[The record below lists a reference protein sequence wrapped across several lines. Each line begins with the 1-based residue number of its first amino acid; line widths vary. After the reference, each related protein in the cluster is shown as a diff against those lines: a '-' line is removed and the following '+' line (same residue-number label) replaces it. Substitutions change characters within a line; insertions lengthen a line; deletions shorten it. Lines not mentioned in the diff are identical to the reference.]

1 MQQYKNVPIPK
12 IWGLMVG
19 CGIFVYSK
27 CGNSFCSQVKGI
39 PCFVPR
45 DQPDTYTTHSRG
57 ITKVGK
63 DVQVQL
69 STFHQHW
76 RGTLCFSKWTPR
88 PAEFRRDQVGLCTSL
103 CQDTSL
109 LLATA
114 LQDTGRLHW
123 QCWGDGLG
131 SLHVMMYPVPRL
143 ALPLFHKN

>member
-1 MQQYKNVPIPK
+1 
-12 IWGLMVG
+12 MVG

-69 STFHQHW
+69 STFHQHCPHPSTFLECDEEPFAFPNGHQDLLSSE
-76 RGTLCFSKWTPR
+76 GTEWGCAHLCVRTHHCCWPQPCRTQADCTDS
-88 PAEFRRDQVGLCTSL
+88 AEEMG
-103 CQDTSL
+103 
-109 LLATA
+109 
-114 LQDTGRLHW
+114 
-123 QCWGDGLG
+123 WGAY
-131 SLHVMMYPVPRL
+131 M
-143 ALPLFHKN
+143 